1 MKGKKKSNT
10 VNIAFLGEVSDYSLT
25 IYLTRRSP
33 TVCNFPRTFVHP
45 WLILLHRE
53 LCSVR
58 FELNTYPFITP
69 PFCDMIY
76 SILLLAQEYRVVAIL
91 CF

>member
-10 VNIAFLGEVSDYSLT
+10 VNIAFLGEVSDYLLT
-25 IYLTRRSP
+25 NYLTRRSP

-45 WLILLHRE
+45 WLILPHRE

-58 FELNTYPFITP
+58 FELNTYPLFSP
-69 PFCDMIY
+69 PFYDMNNPL
-76 SILLLAQEYRVVAIL
+76 LLLAQE
-91 CF
+91 